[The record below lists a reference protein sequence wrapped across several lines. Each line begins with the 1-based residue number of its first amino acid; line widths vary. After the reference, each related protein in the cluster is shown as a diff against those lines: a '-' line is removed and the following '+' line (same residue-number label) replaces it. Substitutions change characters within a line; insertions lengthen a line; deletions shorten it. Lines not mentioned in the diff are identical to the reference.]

1 MIKKK
6 NVNKRALAF
15 LMLALFTSFQARAKS
30 MSFHDFN
37 FTAIEG
43 GILSTKDFSGKAV
56 LVVNTASFCG
66 FTNQYSALQ
75 ELWEKY
81 RDQGLVVLGV
91 PSNDFGSQEPGSEN
105 KIKKFCETNFSI
117 NFPMTSK
124 AKVKGKDAHPFF
136 IWARERVGVVG
147 SPKWNFHKYLIGPD
161 GQLVDWFASTTK
173 PDSIKVKKAIEKALP

>member
-1 MIKKK
+1 MIKQK
-6 NVNKRALAF
+6 NINKRALVF
-15 LMLALFTSFQARAKS
+15 LTLALFTSLQAGAKS

-43 GILSTKDFSGKAV
+43 GILSTRDFSGKAV

-66 FTNQYSALQ
+66 FTKQYGALQ

-81 RDQGLVVLGV
+81 RDRGLVVLGV

-105 KIKKFCETNFSI
+105 NIKKFCETNFSI
-117 NFPMTSK
+117 NFPMTAK

-136 IWARERVGVVG
+136 IWAREQVGVVG

-161 GQLVDWFASTTK
+161 GQLLDWFASTTK
-173 PDSIKVKKAIEKALP
+173 PDSIKVKDAIEKALN